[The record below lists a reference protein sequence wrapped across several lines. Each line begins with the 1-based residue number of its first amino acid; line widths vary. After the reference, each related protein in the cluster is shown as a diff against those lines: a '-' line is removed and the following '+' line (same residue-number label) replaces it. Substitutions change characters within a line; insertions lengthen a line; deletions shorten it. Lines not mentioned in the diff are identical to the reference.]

1 MAQPHGANKM
11 SSLKQHIDSVPD
23 FPKQGIL
30 FRDIAPLLRDKYA
43 ETVDAISDLFTD
55 EEWNNIDVIAG
66 IESRGFIFASGLAYK
81 HKKGMVK
88 IRKSGKLPNAH
99 SKINYGL
106 EYGDDAL
113 EMQKGGGNILIID
126 DVLATGGTLEAA
138 AKLCEQTNHEIA
150 GIAVL
155 INLTE
160 LNDFKWNDVQLKSVI
175 DY

>member
-1 MAQPHGANKM
+1 M
-11 SSLKQHIDSVPD
+11 SNLKKYINSVPD
-23 FPKQGIL
+23 FPKNGIL
-30 FRDIAPLLRDKYA
+30 FRDIAPLLRDKYTEA
-43 ETVDAISDLFTD
+43 VDSISDLFTE

-113 EMQKGGGNILIID
+113 EMQKGVGNILIID

-138 AKLCEQTNHEIA
+138 SNLCEQTNHKIV

-155 INLTE
+155 INITE
-160 LNDFKWNDVQLKSVI
+160 LNDFKWNGLQVKSVI
-175 DY
+175 EY

>member
-1 MAQPHGANKM
+1 MNN
-11 SSLKQHIDSVPD
+11 LKQYINSVPD

-43 ETVDAISDLFTD
+43 EAVDSISDLFT
-55 EEWNNIDVIAG
+55 EKEWQDIDVIAG

-113 EMQKGGGNILIID
+113 EMQNGGGNILIVD

-138 AKLCEQTNHEIA
+138 AKLCEETNHKIS

-160 LNDFKWNDVQLKSVI
+160 LNNFNWNGLKIRSVI
-175 DY
+175 EY